1 MENTIVTINKKEEVI
16 SDYRCFFCF
25 ARAFER
31 LIEKGNLQPK
41 EKKQFANDMF
51 GLFNDVK
58 YDFSIPMVSRELHV
72 LLKQYSNNPDPYK
85 EEKKQSN
92 DLVLGMY
99 PELKDIL
106 FQSDNYFNTALR
118 LAIAGNIIDFGI
130 SNTFDLHSTIDK
142 VLNSDFAIDDSIQL
156 KQALSEAK
164 TVLYLGDNCGEIVF
178 DKLFIETIMHPNL
191 IYAVREVPI
200 INDAT
205 LEDAKYV
212 GMDLVADVISN
223 GYDAPSTL
231 LEHCSTEFL
240 EVFNRADVII
250 SKGQGNLEGLLGK
263 TQKEVYFL
271 LMVKC
276 EVIADVLGVKKGD
289 FVVMKNNTER

>member
-1 MENTIVTINKKEEVI
+1 MLSIIKEKVEVI

-25 ARAFER
+25 AKAFER
-31 LIEKGNLQPK
+31 LIEKENLSPE
-41 EKKQFANDMF
+41 EKKYFASDMF
-51 GLFNDVK
+51 GLFNQVK
-58 YDFSIPMVSRELHV
+58 RDFSIPMISRELHV
-72 LLKQYSNNPDPYK
+72 LLNQYCNNPDPYQ
-85 EEKKQSN
+85 EAKKQSN

-99 PELKDIL
+99 AELKDL
-106 FQSDNYFNTALR
+106 VFNSGNHFSTSLR
-118 LAIAGNIIDFGI
+118 LAIAGNIIDYGI
-130 SNTFDLHSTIDK
+130 GNQFDLQGTIDK
-142 VLNSDFAIDDSIQL
+142 VLSSDFAVDDSIEL
-156 KQALSEAK
+156 KQALSKAK

-191 IYAVREVPI
+191 IYAVRGAPV

-223 GYDAPSTL
+223 GYDAPSTI

-240 EVFNRADVII
+240 EVFDRADVII
-250 SKGQGNLEGLLGK
+250 SKGQGNLEGLMGK
-263 TQKEVYFL
+263 TEKEVYFL

-276 EVIADVLGVKKGD
+276 EVIADALGVKKGD
-289 FVVMKNNTER
+289 FVVRKNKV